1 MADPTRTLYLVD
13 GTSQL
18 FRAYFAIRGL
28 ATAKGMPTNAV
39 YGFTT
44 MLRKLLKE
52 EKPRWLAVAF
62 DLRGPTFRHDRY
74 EGYKAHRE
82 PPPDDLNVQVPVAK
96 DVCRALRIPLL
107 ELPGYEADD
116 LIATYARL
124 GREAGFSVVIV
135 ASDKDLLQLVGDG
148 VTVLHP
154 VRNVRLDAAGVAES
168 FGVPPD
174 RVRDVLGLMGD
185 SVDNIPGVPGVGE
198 KTALAMVHTYGDLE
212 AVVAR
217 AERFGAAWDA
227 RDALVGALAAAEGD
241 PVLSDAHAE
250 EVCAAAA
257 RLAEALR
264 TLCLEEADAE
274 ACARLTEVGRILDAS
289 GVLDLRVRAGSSC
302 KQALAGLKELRKAL
316 AGMDKGSGR
325 RVWASVR
332 EHAGAARLSRE
343 LATLDTGVPVEV
355 PPEALEIGAPD
366 RPRVHEL
373 FTSLEFKQLAV
384 EYAGGAVEE
393 EESAPAAP
401 AVTVE
406 APEVAVRTL
415 LTSAELAALADEA
428 RASGELALT
437 VSWQG
442 PDPRRGT
449 LTGLGLATRAGEAAW
464 LPVGSATSLPDPDVA
479 RTLTPLLADAAVRKV
494 GHRTKDAIHVLERHG
509 MPVSGWRL
517 DVELAGFL
525 LDPDDGRYAPDAL
538 AERWL
543 GASPRPPEPDR
554 GPRQLSF
561 EPAPETLPQAGRE
574 AEALLRLAPAL
585 EGLLEREGLSAL
597 YRDVEAPLLPLLVQ
611 MERRGIRV
619 EPQVLAGMSGV
630 MEAALEAA
638 RAEIHQLAGMP
649 FNVDSPKQLRDVLF
663 EKLGL
668 APKRTTAKSGVDSTD
683 AATLTL
689 LADDH
694 PIAGKVLEYRELA
707 KLKGTYVDALP
718 ALIDPADG
726 RVHTSFH
733 PTGAATGRLSS
744 SDPNLQNIPVRTEAG
759 RRIRAAF
766 VPEPGWVFLASD
778 YSQVELR
785 VLAHLC
791 GDPELTAAFRAGE
804 DVHRVTAARVS
815 GVPLEAVTGD
825 MRQRAK
831 VVNFG
836 VLYGMSETRL
846 AREQGLSRAEARAFI
861 HAYFD
866 RFAAVRQ
873 HIERTRAQAQ
883 RDGLV
888 RTAFHR
894 LRRFPQLQGRPGRA
908 AAEAMLRAAVNMT
921 VQGTA
926 ADLMKMAMLRA
937 QAALEAAGLEARMLL
952 QVHDELLFEV
962 PAAQAAEASRLIG
975 DAMEHVHPLSVPLA
989 VDQKTGGS
997 WLEVT

>member
-1 MADPTRTLYLVD
+1 VADPTRTLYLVD

-52 EKPRWLAVAF
+52 ERPHWLAVAF
-62 DLRGPTFRHDRY
+62 DLHGPTFRHDRY
-74 EGYKAHRE
+74 DGYKAHRE

-154 VRNVRLDAAGVAES
+154 VRNVRLDAAGVAEA

-198 KTALAMVHTYGDLE
+198 KTALAMVRTYGDLE
-212 AVVAR
+212 AVLAR

-227 RDALVGALAAAEGD
+227 RDALVEALAAAEAE
-241 PVLSDAHAE
+241 PVLGEGHAE
-250 EVCAAAA
+250 TVCSAAE
-257 RLAEALR
+257 RLAETLR

-274 ACARLTEVGRILDAS
+274 ACARLTEVGRVLDAS
-289 GVLDLRVRAGSSC
+289 GVRDLRAQAGSPC
-302 KQALAGLKELRKAL
+302 KQALAGLKELRRSL
-316 AGMDKGSGR
+316 AGMDKGSGK

-332 EHAGAARLSRE
+332 EHAAAARLSRE
-343 LATLDTGVPVEV
+343 LATLDDKVPVEV
-355 PPEALEIGAPD
+355 APQALEVAAPD

-384 EYAGGAVEE
+384 EYAGGAEVE
-393 EESAPAAP
+393 EESA
-401 AVTVE
+401 VLSVQ
-406 APEVAVRTL
+406 APEVEVRTL
-415 LTSAELAALADEA
+415 RTSAEVAALGEEA
-428 RASGELALT
+428 RASGALALT
-437 VSWQG
+437 VSWEG
-442 PDPRRGT
+442 LDPRRGS
-449 LTGLGLATRAGEAAW
+449 LTGLGLAARAGQAAW
-464 LPVGSATSLPDPDVA
+464 VPVTAVPQAEMA
-479 RTLTPLLADAAVRKV
+479 RVLGTVLADASVKKI
-494 GHRTKDAIHVLERHG
+494 GHRTKDAVHVLAREG
-509 MPVSGWRL
+509 LPVPAWSL

-525 LDPDDGRYAPDAL
+525 LDPDDGRYAPDRL

-543 GASPRPPEPDR
+543 GAAPRPPEPQR

-561 EPAPETLPQAGRE
+561 ESEPDALPPAGRD

-585 EGLLEREGLSAL
+585 TGLLERGGLFAL
-597 YRDVEAPLLPLLVQ
+597 YRDVEAPLLPLLAK

-630 MEAALEAA
+630 MEGALEAA
-638 RAEIHQLAGMP
+638 RAEIHALAGTP

-663 EKLGL
+663 EQLGL

-689 LADDH
+689 LAEEH
-694 PIAGKVLEYRELA
+694 PIAGKILEYRELA

-718 ALIDPADG
+718 ALIDAADG
-726 RVHTSFH
+726 RVHTSYH

-766 VPEPGWVFLASD
+766 VPEPGYVFLASD

-791 GDPELTAAFRAGE
+791 QDPELMAAFRAGE

-815 GVPLEAVTGD
+815 GVSLDAVTSD

-866 RFAAVRQ
+866 RFAAVRK
-873 HIERTRAQAQ
+873 HIEETRAQAQ

-888 RTAFHR
+888 RTAFGR

-937 QAALEAAGLEARMLL
+937 QEAVEAAGLEVRMLL
-952 QVHDELLFEV
+952 QVHDELLFEI
-962 PAAQAAEASRLIG
+962 PRDQAGEAARVIG
-975 DAMEHVHPLSVPLA
+975 QAMEHVHPLSVPLA

>member
-1 MADPTRTLYLVD
+1 VADPTRTLYLVD

-62 DLRGPTFRHDRY
+62 DLPGPTFRHDRY

-124 GREAGFSVVIV
+124 GREAGFAVVIV
-135 ASDKDLLQLVGDG
+135 ASDKDLLQLVGEG
-148 VTVLHP
+148 IAVLHP

-198 KTALAMVHTYGDLE
+198 KTALAMVRTYGDID

-227 RDALVGALAAAEGD
+227 RDALVGALTAAEGE

-250 EVCAAAA
+250 AACAAAG
-257 RLAEALR
+257 RLAETLR
-264 TLCLEEADAE
+264 TLCLEEADPE
-274 ACARLTEVGRILDAS
+274 ACARLTEVGRVLDGS
-289 GVLDLRVRAGSSC
+289 GVLDLRRRVGSPC

-316 AGMDKGSGR
+316 AGMDKGSGK

-332 EHAGAARLSRE
+332 EHAAAARLSRE
-343 LATLDTGVPVEV
+343 LATLDDKVPVEV
-355 PPEALEIGAPD
+355 PPEALEVAAPD

-384 EYAGGAVEE
+384 EYAGGALED
-393 EESAPAAP
+393 EESAT
-401 AVTVE
+401 AVSVAVPDVE
-406 APEVAVRTL
+406 VRTL
-415 LTSAELAALADEA
+415 STASELQALMNEA

-437 VSWQG
+437 VGWEG
-442 PDPRRGT
+442 PDPRRGH
-449 LTGLGLATRAGEAAW
+449 LTGLGLAARAGQAAW
-464 LPVGSATSLPDPDVA
+464 VPSAELA
-479 RTLTPLLADAAVRKV
+479 RLLAPVLEDSAVKKI
-494 GHRTKDAIHVLERHG
+494 GHRTKDAIHVLSRESL
-509 MPVSGWRL
+509 PVPAWSL

-543 GASPRPPEPDR
+543 GAHARPPEPDR

-561 EPAPETLPQAGRE
+561 EPEPDALPPAGRE
-574 AEALLRLAPAL
+574 AEAILRLAPAL
-585 EGLLEREGLSAL
+585 TRLLEREDLLTL
-597 YRDVEAPLLPLLVQ
+597 YREVEAPLLPLLAR
-611 MERRGIRV
+611 MEARGIRV

-630 MEAALEAA
+630 MEGALEAA
-638 RAEIHQLAGMP
+638 RAEIHALAGTP

-663 EKLGL
+663 DKLGL
-668 APKRTTAKSGVDSTD
+668 APRRTTAKSGVDSTD

-689 LADDH
+689 LAEEH
-694 PIAGKVLEYRELA
+694 PIAGKILEYRELA

-726 RVHTSFH
+726 RVHTSYH

-766 VPEPGWVFLASD
+766 VPEPGYVFLASD

-791 GDPELTAAFRAGE
+791 QDPELIAAFRAGE

-815 GVPLEAVTGD
+815 GVALDAVTGD

-866 RFAAVRQ
+866 RFAAVRK
-873 HIERTRAQAQ
+873 HIEETRARAR
-883 RDGLV
+883 RDGVV
-888 RTAFHR
+888 RTAFGR

-937 QAALEAAGLEARMLL
+937 QAAVEEAGLEVRMLL
-952 QVHDELLFEV
+952 QVHDELLFEI
-962 PAAQAAEASRLIG
+962 PTEQAGEAAPIIEQ
-975 DAMEHVHPLSVPLA
+975 AMEHVHPLSVPLV

>member
-62 DLRGPTFRHDRY
+62 DLSGPTFRHDRY
-74 EGYKAHRE
+74 DGYKAHRE

-124 GREAGFSVVIV
+124 GREAGFAVVIV

-154 VRNVRLDAAGVAES
+154 VRNVRLDVAGVAQS

-198 KTALAMVHTYGDLE
+198 KTALAMVRTYGDLE
-212 AVVAR
+212 AVVGR

-227 RDALVGALAAAEGD
+227 RDALVEALASAEAE
-241 PVLSDAHAE
+241 PVLSEAHAE
-250 EVCAAAA
+250 AACVAA
-257 RLAEALR
+257 GRLVEALR
-264 TLCLEEADAE
+264 TLCLEEADPE
-274 ACARLTEVGRILDAS
+274 ACARLTEVGRVLEAS
-289 GVLDLRVRAGSSC
+289 GVLDLRGRAGSPC
-302 KQALAGLKELRKAL
+302 KQAFAGRKELRKAL
-316 AGMDKGSGR
+316 AGMDKGSGK
-325 RVWASVR
+325 RVWVSVR
-332 EHAGAARLSRE
+332 EHAAAARLSRE
-343 LATLDTGVPVEV
+343 LATLDEKVPVEV
-355 PPEALEIGAPD
+355 PPEALEVSVPD

-373 FTSLEFKQLAV
+373 FTSLEFKQLAM
-384 EYAGGAVEE
+384 EYAAGALDE
-393 EESAPAAP
+393 EESAP
-401 AVTVE
+401 VLSVQ
-406 APEVAVRTL
+406 APEVEVRTL
-415 LTSAELAALADEA
+415 GTAADLAALADEA

-442 PDPRRGT
+442 PDPRRGS
-449 LTGLGLATRAGEAAW
+449 LAGLGVATGPGKAAW
-464 LPVGSATSLPDPDVA
+464 IPSPELARVLAPV
-479 RTLTPLLADAAVRKV
+479 LADPSVRKI
-494 GHRTKDAIHVLERHG
+494 GHRTKDAMHVLSREG
-509 MPVSGWRL
+509 LPLPAWSL

-525 LDPDDGRYAPDAL
+525 LDPDDGRYAPDSL
-538 AERWL
+538 AEKWM
-543 GASPRPPEPDR
+543 GAAPRPPEPDR

-561 EPAPETLPQAGRE
+561 EPEPDVLPQAGRE
-574 AEALLRLAPAL
+574 AEVLLRLAPAL
-585 EGLLEREGLSAL
+585 TGLLDREGLAAL
-597 YRDVEAPLLPLLVQ
+597 YRDVEAPLLPLLAR
-611 MERRGIRV
+611 MEARGIRV
-619 EPQVLAGMSGV
+619 EPGVLAGMSGV
-630 MEAALEAA
+630 MEGALEVA
-638 RAEIHQLAGMP
+638 RAEIHALAGTP

-663 EKLGL
+663 DKLGL

-689 LADDH
+689 LAEEH
-694 PIAGKVLEYRELA
+694 PIAGKILEYRELA

-718 ALIDPADG
+718 ALIDPVDG
-726 RVHTSFH
+726 RVHTSYH

-766 VPEPGWVFLASD
+766 VAEPGYVFLASD

-791 GDPELTAAFRAGE
+791 QDPELIAAFRAGE

-815 GVPLEAVTGD
+815 GVSLDAVTKD

-866 RFAAVRQ
+866 RFAAVRK
-873 HIERTRAQAQ
+873 HIEETRAQAQ

-888 RTAFHR
+888 RTAFGR

-937 QAALEAAGLEARMLL
+937 QEAVEAAGLEVRMLL
-952 QVHDELLFEV
+952 QVHDELLFEI
-962 PAAQAAEASRLIG
+962 PEAQATEAARVIEE
-975 DAMEHVHPLSVPLA
+975 AMEHVHPLSVPLA

>member
-1 MADPTRTLYLVD
+1 
-13 GTSQL
+13 
-18 FRAYFAIRGL
+18 
-28 ATAKGMPTNAV
+28 
-39 YGFTT
+39 
-44 MLRKLLKE
+44 
-52 EKPRWLAVAF
+52 KPRWLAVAF
-62 DLRGPTFRHDRY
+62 DLSGPTFRHDRY

-124 GREAGFSVVIV
+124 GREAGFAVVIV

-168 FGVPPD
+168 FGVSPD

-198 KTALAMVHTYGDLE
+198 KTALAMVHTYGDLD

-227 RDALVGALAAAEGD
+227 RDALVEALAAAEGD
-241 PVLSDAHAE
+241 PVLSDVHAE
-250 EVCAAAA
+250 AACAAAE
-257 RLAEALR
+257 RLAETLR
-264 TLCLEEADAE
+264 TLCLEEADPE
-274 ACARLTEVGRILDAS
+274 ACARLTEVGKVLDAS
-289 GVLDLRVRAGSSC
+289 GVLDLRGRVGSPC
-302 KQALAGLKELRKAL
+302 KQAFAGLKALRKAL
-316 AGMDKGSGR
+316 AGMDKGSGK

-332 EHAGAARLSRE
+332 EHAAAARLSRE
-343 LATLDTGVPVEV
+343 LATLDDKVPVEV
-355 PPEALEIGAPD
+355 PPEALEMAAPD

-384 EYAGGAVEE
+384 EYAGGALEE
-393 EESAPAAP
+393 EESAPALRVAI
-401 AVTVE
+401 AEVE
-406 APEVAVRTL
+406 VRTL
-415 LTSAELAALADEA
+415 ETAAELEALAQEA
-428 RASGELALT
+428 RAAGELALT
-437 VSWQG
+437 VSWRG
-442 PDPRRGT
+442 PDPRRGS
-449 LTGLGLATRAGEAAW
+449 LAGLGVATRPGRAAW
-464 LPVGSATSLPDPDVA
+464 IPSAELA
-479 RTLTPLLADAAVRKV
+479 RLLAPVLEDSAVKKI
-494 GHRTKDAIHVLERHG
+494 GHRTKDAMHVLSREG
-509 MPVSGWRL
+509 LPVPAWSL
-517 DVELAGFL
+517 DLELAGFL

-543 GASPRPPEPDR
+543 GAPARPSGPDR

-561 EPAPETLPQAGRE
+561 EPELEVVPQAGRE

-585 EGLLEREGLSAL
+585 TRLLEREDLLTL
-597 YRDVEAPLLPLLVQ
+597 YREVEAPLLPLLAR
-611 MERRGIRV
+611 MEARGIRV

-630 MEAALEAA
+630 MEGALEGA
-638 RAEIHQLAGMP
+638 RAEIHALAGSP

-663 EKLGL
+663 DRLGL

-689 LADDH
+689 LAEEH
-694 PIAGKVLEYRELA
+694 PIAGKILEYRELA

-718 ALIDPADG
+718 ALIDPVDG
-726 RVHTSFH
+726 RVHTSYH

-766 VPEPGWVFLASD
+766 VPEPGYVFLASD

-791 GDPELTAAFRAGE
+791 QDPELIAAFRAGE

-815 GVPLEAVTGD
+815 GVALDAVTAD

-846 AREQGLSRAEARAFI
+846 AREQGLSRAQARAFI

-866 RFAAVRQ
+866 RFAAVRK
-873 HIERTRAQAQ
+873 HIEETRARAR
-883 RDGLV
+883 RDGVV
-888 RTAFHR
+888 RTAFGR

-937 QAALEAAGLEARMLL
+937 QAAVEAAGLEVRMLL
-952 QVHDELLFEV
+952 QVHDELLFEI
-962 PAAQAAEASRLIG
+962 PADQAGEAAPVIRE
-975 DAMEHVHPLSVPLA
+975 AMEHVHPLSVPLA

>member
-1 MADPTRTLYLVD
+1 VADPARALYLVD

-62 DLRGPTFRHDRY
+62 DLSGPTFRHDRY

-116 LIATYARL
+116 LIATYTRL
-124 GREAGFSVVIV
+124 GREAGFSVVVV

-154 VRNVRLDAAGVAES
+154 VRNVRLDPAGVTEI
-168 FGVPPD
+168 FGVPPE

-198 KTALAMVHTYGDLE
+198 KTALAMVRTYGDLD

-227 RDALVGALAAAEGD
+227 RDALVAALAAAEAE
-241 PVLSDAHAE
+241 PVLPDAHAE
-250 EVCAAAA
+250 AACTAA
-257 RLAEALR
+257 ERLAEALR
-264 TLCLEEADAE
+264 TLCLEEADPE
-274 ACARLTEVGRILDAS
+274 ACARLTEVGRVLAAS
-289 GVLDLRVRAGSSC
+289 GALDLRGRAGSPC
-302 KQALAGLKELRKAL
+302 KQALQGLKELRKAL

-325 RVWASVR
+325 RVWAAVR
-332 EHAGAARLSRE
+332 EHAQAARLSRE
-343 LATLDTGVPVEV
+343 LATLDAHVPVEV
-355 PPEALEIGAPD
+355 PPEALEAAPPD
-366 RPRVHEL
+366 RARVHEL
-373 FTSLEFKQLAV
+373 FASLEFKQLAA
-384 EYAGGAVEE
+384 EYAG
-393 EESAPAAP
+393 
-401 AVTVE
+401 AVTEGQESEEAPSSAMAVE
-406 APEVAVRTL
+406 APEVEVSIIDNA
-415 LTSAELAALADEA
+415 SALAALAEEA
-428 RASGELALT
+428 RAAGELSLV
-437 VSWQG
+437 VSWEG
-442 PDPRRGT
+442 RDPRRGS
-449 LTGLGLATRAGEAAW
+449 LVGLGLAVKPGHASW
-464 LPVGSATSLPDPDVA
+464 VPVGPGLPLPAIVE
-479 RTLTPLLADAAVRKV
+479 TLGRVLADPGVRKI
-494 GHRTKDAIHVLERHG
+494 GHRTKDALHVLDRLG
-509 MPVSGWRL
+509 LPVSPWRL

-525 LDPDDGRYAPDAL
+525 LDPDDGRYQPDAL

-543 GASPRPPEPDR
+543 GAPPRAPEPER

-561 EPAPETLPQAGRE
+561 EPSPDAVPHAARDAATS
-574 AEALLRLAPAL
+574 LRLAPAL
-585 EGLLEREGLSAL
+585 QDLLEREGLASL
-597 YRDVEAPLLPLLVQ
+597 YRDVEAPLLPLLAR
-611 MERRGIRV
+611 METHGIRV
-619 EPQVLAGMSGV
+619 EPQILAGMSGV
-630 MEAALEAA
+630 METALEEA
-638 RAEIHQLAGMP
+638 RAEIHALAGTA

-663 EKLGL
+663 DRLGL

-689 LADDH
+689 LAEEH
-694 PIAGKVLEYRELA
+694 PIAGKVLEYRELS

-718 ALIDPADG
+718 VLIDPADG
-726 RVHTSFH
+726 RVHTSYH

-766 VPEPGWVFLASD
+766 VAEPGWVFLASD

-791 GDPELTAAFRAGE
+791 GDPELIAAFRAGE

-815 GVPLEAVTGD
+815 GVALESVTGE

-866 RFAAVRQ
+866 RFAAVRD
-873 HIERTRAQAQ
+873 HIERTRAQAV

-888 RTAFHR
+888 RTAFGR

-926 ADLMKMAMLRA
+926 ADLMKLAMLRA
-937 QAALEAAGLEARMLL
+937 EAALAEAGIHARMLL

-962 PAAQAAEASRLIG
+962 PAEEAEASARVIR
-975 DAMEHVHPLSVPLA
+975 DAMEHVHPFTVPLA
-989 VDQKTGGS
+989 VDQKTGRS